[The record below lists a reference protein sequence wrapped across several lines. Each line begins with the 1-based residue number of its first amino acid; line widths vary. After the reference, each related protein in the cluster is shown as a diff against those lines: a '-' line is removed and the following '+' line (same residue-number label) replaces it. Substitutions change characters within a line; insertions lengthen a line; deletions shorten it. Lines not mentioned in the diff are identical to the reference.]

1 MSQTADYYVRL
12 FGGDPELATT
22 RQNYAMKEVTL
33 PSAERRERMTEFFFW
48 TAWAASTERSPGA
61 ATYTNDWPH
70 EPLIDNRPTPE
81 DLAGPIRSA
90 LLLLLALGRLVGERA
105 SVRGHDGDDAAG

>member
-61 ATYTNDWPH
+61 ATYTNNWQH
-70 EPLIDNRPTPE
+70 EPLIDNRPTDE
-81 DLAGPIRSA
+81 N
-90 LLLLLALGRLVGERA
+90 LVWFFF
-105 SVRGHDGDDAAG
+105 SVIFLFFDVGGMWSEMAIFSLY

>member
-1 MSQTADYYVRL
+1 MSQTAYYYDRL
-12 FGGDPELATT
+12 SGCDPELATT

-61 ATYTNDWPH
+61 ATYTNNWPH
-70 EPLIDNRPTPE
+70 EPLIDKDRKST
-81 DLAGPIRSA
+81 
-90 LLLLLALGRLVGERA
+90 RLNSSHVAISYAVFCLKKKMTQVLPCEEK
-105 SVRGHDGDDAAG
+105 